1 VCAGRVGP
9 CPRSPRLH
17 NTMTLRELEQLVGLG
32 EGLSL
37 EFKRQVPRPE
47 RIAKEVVALANTHG
61 GRIVLGVDDDGTITG
76 VNDASEEKFLLRQ
89 AIQTHCVPEVEYR
102 TERVVVGDR
111 RDVLVVIV
119 PESSSKPHIV
129 VPETAI
135 NGEGPAYVRVEER
148 SVEASDET
156 VQQLR
161 DQSPTGSVTFEF
173 GETES
178 LLMRYLDDYGRITVS
193 QLAQLADIP
202 RERASQTLLRLTRAD
217 LLHLHADEEGDYFML
232 SY

>member
-1 VCAGRVGP
+1 
-9 CPRSPRLH
+9 
-17 NTMTLRELEQLVGLG
+17 MTRRELEQLVGLG

-76 VNDASEEKFLLRQ
+76 VNDASEEKFLLQQ
-89 AIQTHCVPEVEYR
+89 ATRTHCRPSVEYT

-111 RDVLVVIV
+111 LDVLVVMV
-119 PESSSKPHIV
+119 PESQTKPHFV
-129 VPETAI
+129 VADAPSA

-156 VQQLR
+156 IQQLR
-161 DQSPTGSVTFEF
+161 AQTPSGSVTFEF

-178 LLMRYLDDYGRITVS
+178 LLMRYLDDYGRITVP
-193 QLAQLADIP
+193 QLAQLADISP
-202 RERASQTLLRLTRAD
+202 ERASQTLLRLTRAD
-217 LLHLHADEEGDYFML
+217 LLHLHAAEDGDYFTL

>member
-1 VCAGRVGP
+1 
-9 CPRSPRLH
+9 
-17 NTMTLRELEQLVGLG
+17 MTLRELEQLVGLG

-76 VNDASEEKFLLRQ
+76 VTDASEEKFLLRQ
-89 AIQTHCVPEVEYR
+89 ATQSHCDPAVEYR

-111 RDVLVVIV
+111 RDVLVVVV
-119 PESSSKPHIV
+119 PESASKPHFVIA
-129 VPETAI
+129 ESTT

-148 SVEASDET
+148 SVVASDET

-161 DQSPTGSVTFEF
+161 NQTPSGGVTFEF

-193 QLAQLADIP
+193 QLAQLADISS
-202 RERASQTLLRLTRAD
+202 ERASQTLLRLTRAD
-217 LLHLHADEEGDYFML
+217 LLHLHADGDGDYFTL
-232 SY
+232 RY

>member
-1 VCAGRVGP
+1 
-9 CPRSPRLH
+9 
-17 NTMTLRELEQLVGLG
+17 MTLRELEQLVGLG

-76 VNDASEEKFLLRQ
+76 VNDASEEKFLLHQ
-89 AIQTHCVPEVEYR
+89 ATQAHCSPAVEYS
-102 TERVVVGDR
+102 TKRVVVGDR
-111 RDVLVVIV
+111 RDVLVVVV
-119 PESSSKPHIV
+119 PESQTKPHFV
-129 VPETAI
+129 VPEPSSS
-135 NGEGPAYVRVEER
+135 NGGGPAYVRVEER

-161 DQSPTGSVTFEF
+161 EQVPSGSVTFEF

-178 LLMRYLDDYGRITVS
+178 LLMRYLDDYGRITVP

-202 RERASQTLLRLTRAD
+202 PERASQTLLRLTRAD
-217 LLHLHADEEGDYFML
+217 LLRLHADEEGDYFTL
-232 SY
+232 GY